1 MDVLI
6 QVISFSLIT
15 LFLYLILKETKG
27 TFAVMLLLAS
37 GIVIFLFVMP
47 YVNEIITF
55 MQNIAR
61 ESGMDSSYIAI
72 VMKIIAIAYLSTFC
86 SYICNDAG
94 VTVLGKKVEFTGKIM
109 ILLLAIP
116 IMVNILNSIL
126 SIM

>member
-1 MDVLI
+1 MDVVI
-6 QVISFSLIT
+6 QVISFVLIS
-15 LFLYLILKETKG
+15 LFLYLVLKDNKS
-27 TFAVMLLLAS
+27 TFAVFLLLGA

-47 YVNEIITF
+47 YVNEI
-55 MQNIAR
+55 IAR

-116 IMVNILNSIL
+116 IMANILNSIL

>member
-1 MDVLI
+1 MDVVI
-6 QVISFSLIT
+6 QVISFAFVS
-15 LFLYLILKETKG
+15 LFLYLVLKDSKS
-27 TFAVMLLLAS
+27 TFAIFLLLGS
-37 GIVIFLFVMP
+37 GVIIFLLITP
-47 YVNEIITF
+47 YVSEIITF
-55 MQNIAR
+55 MQDIAR
-61 ESGMDSSYIAI
+61 ESGMDSTYIAI

-116 IMVNILNSIL
+116 IMANILNSIL

>member
-6 QVISFSLIT
+6 QVVGFSLIT
-15 LFLYLILKETKG
+15 LFLYLFLKETKG
-27 TFAVMLLLAS
+27 TFAVMLLLAA
-37 GIVIFLFVMP
+37 GIIIFLFVMP
-47 YVNEIITF
+47 YVNEIISF
-55 MQNIAR
+55 MQNIAK

>member
-1 MDVLI
+1 MI
-6 QVISFSLIT
+6 QVVGFSLIT
-15 LFLYLILKETKG
+15 LFLYLFLKETKG
-27 TFAVMLLLAS
+27 TFAVMLLLAA
-37 GIVIFLFVMP
+37 GIIIFLFVMP
-47 YVNEIITF
+47 YVNEIISF
-55 MQNIAR
+55 MQNIAK

>member
-1 MDVLI
+1 
-6 QVISFSLIT
+6 
-15 LFLYLILKETKG
+15 
-27 TFAVMLLLAS
+27 
-37 GIVIFLFVMP
+37 MP
-47 YVNEIITF
+47 YVNEIIAF
-55 MQNIAR
+55 MQDIAR

-116 IMVNILNSIL
+116 IMANILNSIL

>member
-1 MDVLI
+1 MDVVI
-6 QVISFSLIT
+6 QVISFVLIS
-15 LFLYLILKETKG
+15 LFLYLVLKDNKS
-27 TFAVMLLLAS
+27 TFAVFLLLGA
-37 GIVIFLFVMP
+37 GIIIFLFVMP
-47 YVNEIITF
+47 YVNEIIAF
-55 MQNIAR
+55 MQDIAR

-116 IMVNILNSIL
+116 IMANILNSIL

>member
-6 QVISFSLIT
+6 QVVGFSLIT
-15 LFLYLILKETKG
+15 LFLYLFLKETKG
-27 TFAVMLLLAS
+27 TFAVMLLLAA
-37 GIVIFLFVMP
+37 GIIIFLFVMP
-47 YVNEIITF
+47 YVNEIISF
-55 MQNIAR
+55 MQNIAK
-61 ESGMDSSYIAI
+61 ESGMDSSYITI

>member
-1 MDVLI
+1 
-6 QVISFSLIT
+6 
-15 LFLYLILKETKG
+15 
-27 TFAVMLLLAS
+27 
-37 GIVIFLFVMP
+37 
-47 YVNEIITF
+47 
-55 MQNIAR
+55 
-61 ESGMDSSYIAI
+61 MDSSYIAI

-116 IMVNILNSIL
+116 IMANILNSIL

>member
-15 LFLYLILKETKG
+15 LFLYLFLKETKG
-27 TFAVMLLLAS
+27 TFAVMLLLVA
-37 GIVIFLFVMP
+37 GIIIFLFVMP

>member
-15 LFLYLILKETKG
+15 LFLYLFLKETKG
-27 TFAVMLLLAS
+27 TFAVMLLLAA